1 LVIVAL
7 PPAVG
12 ALAMYSVAELV
23 YVVTFD
29 VDSVGPEM
37 L

>member
-1 LVIVAL
+1 VIVAL

-12 ALAMYSVAELV
+12 ALAMYSVAALV